1 MKYSC
6 HISLHFTEKQ
16 DLFILNM
23 IKRSMSDNG
32 SGISKAAILRTLIK
46 LLQQLDVDV
55 SGVNTEN
62 QLLERLQSSMQ
73 NISTSL

>member
-1 MKYSC
+1 MKYGR

-16 DLFILNM
+16 DFFILKM
-23 IKRSMSDNG
+23 VKRSMSDNG
-32 SGISKAAILRTLIK
+32 PGVSKAAILRTLIK

-55 SGVNTEN
+55 SGINTEN